1 MVTDMHCQLKAC
13 KINMSALL
21 SGTLIWAWQLTCVL
35 AMLISHSSKPYSSS
49 HSGIPNATVFKVPF
63 HLCSAQLHA
72 LNIKQLS
79 KSGAVVCTKPR
90 RSDIHLEEMLQ
101 GETDASW

>member
-13 KINMSALL
+13 KINVSALL
-21 SGTLIWAWQLTCVL
+21 SGTLIWAWQLICVS
-35 AMLISHSSKPYSSS
+35 AMPISHSSKPHSSS
-49 HSGIPNATVFKVPF
+49 HSEIPNATVFKVPF
-63 HLCSAQLHA
+63 RLSSAQLHA

-79 KSGAVVCTKPR
+79 KSGAVVCIEPR
-90 RSDIHLEEMLQ
+90 RSDIHLQEMLQ